1 MNYKRSENN
10 KNNRLLVALLA
21 PMLLITLSSFGYA
34 QWNNTLTTIA
44 NLDNAVED
52 LRITAY
58 EVAYYN
64 GYGIDISI
72 ADNKKSIDIED
83 TLLFPEWEL
92 KLVIELHNAGTAPLY
107 LSSEI
112 KHDGATIPETDLLKL
127 FRIVYTDG
135 FYDNA
140 GPDGQWFFE
149 YDEPFNLSRQLF
161 PCDCVYKLEHL
172 IFDAQL
178 NQTELQGQSFT
189 FQVIISGSAPTQGGS

>member
-1 MNYKRSENN
+1 
-10 KNNRLLVALLA
+10 
-21 PMLLITLSSFGYA
+21 MLLITLSSFGYA
-34 QWNNTLTTIA
+34 QYSNTLTAIA
-44 NLDNAVED
+44 NLDNAEED

-72 ADNKKSIDIED
+72 ADDKKSIDIED
-83 TLLFPEWEL
+83 TLLFPGWEL
-92 KLVIELHNAGTAPLY
+92 KLVVELHNAGTAPLY

-112 KHDGATIPETDLLKL
+112 KHDDVTIPETDLLDL

-140 GPDGQWFFE
+140 GTDGQWFTG
-149 YDEPFNLSRQLF
+149 DDDPFDLSGQLW
-161 PCDCVYKLEHL
+161 PCDHVYKLEHL

-189 FQVIISGSAPTQGGS
+189 FQVIISGSASGGGGP